1 MPDIYMLRDNLDDIP
16 QYELPV
22 GCDVHSLKPGE
33 EKVWEWIS
41 DGAFGVNGYEFD
53 FDKIMRS
60 DAFYSPE
67 RIMMGQQYS
76 QITSTAS
83 AWFDP
88 KYGAHT
94 GALHWVATHPTAQGS
109 GLGRPVIAA
118 ALNKLRDMGY
128 TRAMLITQP
137 HRLPAIRLYME
148 FGFRPVYNEADLYE
162 DDVCP
167 ADDDSAAQ
175 YYCKSIWNTIDN
187 RLKNLETIRPKT
199 VQLWQQGAPMF
210 DESIDQKQPSMAW
223 LPVEGSKGAVIV
235 CPGGGYIMKATHE
248 GMPIARMFNSAGIS
262 AFVLDYRVAPYVMP
276 APILDVNRA
285 VKVAR
290 SLGYEKVAV
299 LGFSA
304 GGHLTAMAGT
314 MYDAGKADDP
324 DPIERYSSR
333 PDAFAPCYAVISMS
347 TFTHYGSRMNIMG
360 KDVDNWTALRDMSAD
375 LRVTRDTPPCFMWHT
390 ASDGVVPVEN
400 SLNMA
405 AACAKNGVPFEL
417 HIFPEGPHG
426 LGLAGGTAAG
436 QWGSL
441 CQKWLLDLGFGK

>member
-162 DDVCP
+162 DDVRP

-175 YYCKSIWNTIDN
+175 YYCKSIIGLRT
-187 RLKNLETIRPKT
+187 LKR
-199 VQLWQQGAPMF
+199 
-210 DESIDQKQPSMAW
+210 
-223 LPVEGSKGAVIV
+223 
-235 CPGGGYIMKATHE
+235 
-248 GMPIARMFNSAGIS
+248 
-262 AFVLDYRVAPYVMP
+262 
-276 APILDVNRA
+276 
-285 VKVAR
+285 
-290 SLGYEKVAV
+290 
-299 LGFSA
+299 
-304 GGHLTAMAGT
+304 
-314 MYDAGKADDP
+314 
-324 DPIERYSSR
+324 
-333 PDAFAPCYAVISMS
+333 
-347 TFTHYGSRMNIMG
+347 
-360 KDVDNWTALRDMSAD
+360 
-375 LRVTRDTPPCFMWHT
+375 
-390 ASDGVVPVEN
+390 
-400 SLNMA
+400 
-405 AACAKNGVPFEL
+405 
-417 HIFPEGPHG
+417 
-426 LGLAGGTAAG
+426 
-436 QWGSL
+436 
-441 CQKWLLDLGFGK
+441 